1 MADPGK
7 GIAGWVQPLFR
18 FAGLGVAPT
27 VAHSDIVTSSL
38 AGPGVAT
45 TAARSDAI
53 SASLAGPGIATTV
66 ARSDIV
72 PIGVPWP
79 WLTGTPPSGYVLMDG
94 SAVSRTTYAPLFALW
109 GTTYGVGDGT
119 TTFGLPDWRGRTIV
133 GAGTG
138 SGLTAR
144 TLNATGGNES
154 LQAHDHGNTTDE
166 SAQHTHTPAIGTFG
180 QVNNFANETSGGLG
194 GTGSVVGPSGRGV
207 PAGSVDSNGHVHGT
221 ASAGSGSAGNMMPFF
236 VVNWIVRAA

>member
-1 MADPGK
+1 MPDPGK
-7 GIAGWVQPLFR
+7 SIAGWAPPPFR
-18 FAGLGVAPT
+18 FGGLGVAPT
-27 VAHSDIVTSSL
+27 VAHSDIFTASLPGAL

-45 TAARSDAI
+45 TA
-53 SASLAGPGIATTV
+53 

-79 WLTGTPPSGYVLMDG
+79 WLTGSPPSGYILMDG

-119 TTFGLPDWRGRTIV
+119 TTFGLPDWRGRALI

-144 TLNATGGNES
+144 TLNATGGNEN

-166 SAQHTHTPAIGTFG
+166 SAQHTHTPASGAYGQTPNFG
-180 QVNNFANETSGGLG
+180 NESTGLG
-194 GTGSVVGPSGRGV
+194 GGAVGPGGRGT

>member
-1 MADPGK
+1 VPID
-7 GIAGWVQPLFR
+7 GWKAVQFLFG
-18 FAGLGVAPT
+18 GLGSSPRVAR
-27 VAHSDIVTSSL
+27 SDIFTASLPGVL
-38 AGPGVAT
+38 AGPGV
-45 TAARSDAI
+45 
-53 SASLAGPGIATTV
+53 ATTV

-109 GTTYGVGDGT
+109 GTTYGVGDGS

-144 TLNATGGNES
+144 TLNATGGSES
-154 LQAHDHGNTTDE
+154 LQSHDHGNTTDE
-166 SAQHTHTPAIGTFG
+166 SAQHTHTPASGTFG

-194 GTGSVVGPSGRGV
+194 GTGSVVGPSGRGT

-221 ASAGSGSAGNMMPFF
+221 AVAGAGAAGNMQPWFAA
-236 VVNWIVRAA
+236 NWIVRAA

>member
-1 MADPGK
+1 MPDPGK
-7 GIAGWVQPLFR
+7 SIAGWAPPPFR
-18 FAGLGVAPT
+18 FGGLGVAPT
-27 VAHSDIVTSSL
+27 VAHSDIFTASLPGAL
-38 AGPGVAT
+38 AGPGV
-45 TAARSDAI
+45 
-53 SASLAGPGIATTV
+53 ATTV

-79 WLTGTPPSGYVLMDG
+79 WLTGTPPSGYILMDG

-138 SGLTAR
+138 TGLTAR

-166 SAQHTHTPAIGTFG
+166 SAQHTHTPASGTYGQTPNFG
-180 QVNNFANETSGGLG
+180 NESTGLG
-194 GTGSVVGPSGRGV
+194 GGAVGPGGRGT

-236 VVNWIVRAA
+236 VCNWIVRAA